1 MNDAQILIDAD
12 NIDDMPV
19 DVVVNKTIEEPEVDT
34 TIDTTEYMKLF
45 DKVGK
50 SVEELSLGA
59 KMVHNAVHDQQRV
72 ERLCKYVDNVQ
83 THLEEVYTL
92 LVSMHNVFS
101 KE

>member
-1 MNDAQILIDAD
+1 MNDAQILVDAD

-19 DVVVNKTIEEPEVDT
+19 DVVVDKAIEEPDV
-34 TIDTTEYMKLF
+34 DTTEYMKLF

-59 KMVHNAVHDQQRV
+59 KMVHNAAHDQQRV
-72 ERLCKYVDNVQ
+72 ERLCKYVDSVQ

-101 KE
+101 K